1 MRNDKLRSAGD
12 YFLLNIVFMLL
23 SCVSL
28 QSQDLHIPPPTSL
41 TIGPGAK
48 ETFGLINV
56 NPGGQLNIIDSTITA
71 NLIQSTSAPGISVLS
86 IVDIKG
92 SIVNTGAIAIT
103 RSGGNCKYFITNN
116 TRLTTSSIA
125 IDGSIFDPSFP
136 AFARPGTR
144 PFPEMTINGAT
155 VKFVNPTTDF
165 LVQCATLNI
174 MGDSSVTC
182 GRLATGV
189 LGQINISGG
198 TITAT
203 EAIDSVNPFANG
215 TINMTG
221 GVVNARQLGISG
233 FFDDNTPGEP
243 ATSMNIS
250 GGQVNVSDT
259 AIVRYGAQLHISDA
273 GILNSTNN
281 GVTMKFVGSHGA
293 ANVVTMNGGTL
304 IAARDAFDAMDAVAT
319 INVSNNATVTDGGNL
334 LNVISTGINGR
345 ISSNV
350 DFTAQNVT
358 LAGDIN
364 SDAESIANVH
374 LEKSTTLTAAINQN
388 QLTGAT
394 GINPSEQ
401 IAHPIAPGLPPFTVN
416 LGIDSTSTWNM
427 RLSSTLDT
435 LTVNP
440 QAHINFADPP
450 ADPFKTLVMNN
461 LIGTGGIFRM
471 NVDLGLVK
479 GDLIEILT
487 KSEGEHLLTFAN
499 RNQGSDLPANTALLV
514 VRTPDG
520 GAGFRGEADG
530 GTFRYFVFH
539 GDGSSVTPIKNDW
552 YLVRGDEITP
562 PETTFPPPTNP
573 NPTPTPP
580 PTGGPTPPEFTPGD
594 NLPLPPEPP
603 PRRLS
608 RIDDLTPAANA
619 AIGTFAAAMP
629 LFYADMDTLI
639 ERLGELRLL
648 AQAAPVPTT
657 TIPSGISKEV
667 VAPPPPVA
675 PLPGGGVWFRGF
687 GSGSHVNDQVS
698 RSFDQNLGGFQI
710 GADKRLVT
718 RYGDLYLGGFLGYF
732 YAHRDFQNQPFDDD
746 ATGTTNAFSVGAYST
761 LMHPSGFYADLVVK
775 YTQLW
780 NDFDAPNFLSFLG
793 LGSPGTANYT
803 IPTFGA
809 SLEIGK
815 RWDFGHFFLEPQGQI
830 EGAWAGGADYT
841 VSNGLRVS
849 ADNQTSLRGRLGVRA
864 GLHFDWGSRVFE
876 PYAKVSVT
884 NEFLGGDRI
893 TTDQT
898 AFSPTLSGVGIQ
910 AAGGVTARLTDSI
923 YVYGEYDYAN
933 SDKIRMPWAV
943 DVGFR
948 LQW

>member
-1 MRNDKLRSAGD
+1 VHRYAPLLLSFLSRFLFSDRVLAQSTPLHSVHLLAAGVLSAGTAQAQVI
-12 YFLLNIVFMLL
+12 NIDETVT
-23 SCVSL
+23 
-28 QSQDLHIPPPTSL
+28 IPPPPHQDYN
-41 TIGPGAK
+41 GH
-48 ETFGLINV
+48 
-56 NPGGQLNIIDSTITA
+56 LNIGAGHDGTLNILQDGLVTVENDAVLGNSAGVTGTVNVTGPNATFSTVGDITVGKNGA
-71 NLIQSTSAPGISVLS
+71 GILTVNNGLVQS
-86 IVDIKG
+86 
-92 SIVNTGAIAIT
+92 
-103 RSGGNCKYFITNN
+103 R
-116 TRLTTSSIA
+116 
-125 IDGSIFDPSFP
+125 GSIFLGS
-136 AFARPGTR
+136 AQGSNKETAIITAV
-144 PFPEMTINGAT
+144 NGAT
-155 VKFVNPTTDF
+155 IESQTN
-165 LVQCATLNI
+165 
-174 MGDSSVTC
+174 G
-182 GRLATGV
+182 
-189 LGQINISGG
+189 
-198 TITAT
+198 ITAEPT
-203 EAIDSVNPFANG
+203 ATVGTVIIDHS
-215 TINMTG
+215 
-221 GVVNARQLGISG
+221 
-233 FFDDNTPGEP
+233 
-243 ATSMNIS
+243 
-250 GGQVNVSDT
+250 
-259 AIVRYGAQLHISDA
+259 
-273 GILNSTNN
+273 
-281 GVTMKFVGSHGA
+281 
-293 ANVVTMNGGTL
+293 TL
-304 IAARDAFDAMDAVAT
+304 IAHTGDAFRVEDGGTAT
-319 INVSNNATVTDGGNL
+319 ISINNVNDTIHAGPGGYL
-334 LNVISTGINGR
+334 LHVVGGSTASLAASVLTTEPPLEGASALIG
-345 ISSNV
+345 S
-350 DFTAQNVT
+350 T
-358 LAGDIN
+358 LTGDILA
-364 SDAESIANVH
+364 DARSSANAF
-374 LEKSTTLTAAINQN
+374 LEHHSTLNGAVNQN

-394 GINPSEQ
+394 GINPNE
-401 IAHPIAPGLPPFTVN
+401 PPTGLTHTVN

-427 RLSSTLDT
+427 RASSTLNT

-440 QAHINFADPP
+440 EAHINFADPP
-450 ADPFKTLVMNN
+450 SADPFKTLVINN
-461 LIGTGGIFRM
+461 LFGTGGIFGM

-479 GDLIEILT
+479 GDLIDILT
-487 KSEGEHLLTFAN
+487 KSQGEHLLTFVN
-499 RNQGSDLPANTALLV
+499 RNQETDLPAHTTLLV

-520 GAGFRGEADG
+520 GAGFTGEVDG
-530 GTFRYFVFH
+530 GTFRYFVVH

-562 PETTFPPPTNP
+562 PETETPPPTDPNP
-573 NPTPTPP
+573 NPTPAPTPP
-580 PTGGPTPPEFTPGD
+580 GGGPTPAPTPKDQFAPGD
-594 NLPLPPEPP
+594 VLPLPPQIKA
-603 PRRLS
+603 RLLS
-608 RIDDLTPAANA
+608 RLDDLTSAANA
-619 AIGTFAAAMP
+619 AIGTFSATMP

-639 ERLGELRLL
+639 ERLGELRL
-648 AQAAPVPTT
+648 QAEAPAPTQ
-657 TIPSGISKEV
+657 TIPSGMSKEEGGKEV
-667 VAPPPPVA
+667 VAPSPPVTPPA
-675 PLPGGGVWFRGF
+675 GGGVWVRGF
-687 GSGSHVNDQVS
+687 GSGSHINDQVS

-761 LMHPSGFYADLVVK
+761 FIHPSGFYADLVVK

-815 RWDFGHFFLEPQGQI
+815 RWDFGHFFLEPQCQV

-864 GLHFDWGSRVFE
+864 GLHFDWGSRAFE

-910 AAGGVTARLTDSI
+910 AAGGVTAKLTDSI